1 MCYLNSRILALAYN
15 TSIKLVAV
23 VVVVD
28 LAPFVCFIFGKQNA
42 ASDLVAHKMQPD
54 NWLQFAH

>member
-54 NWLQFAH
+54 HWL

>member
-23 VVVVD
+23 VVVVVD

-42 ASDLVAHKMQPD
+42 ASDLVGHKMQPD
-54 NWLQFAH
+54 HWL

>member
-1 MCYLNSRILALAYN
+1 MLAYN
-15 TSIKLVAV
+15 TSIKLVVVV

-28 LAPFVCFIFGKQNA
+28 LAPLVCFIFGKQNT

-54 NWLQFAH
+54 NWL